1 MARTVSSSFSMGA
14 VVNPFLIWKN
24 LKNPDFAIP
33 GTLETHGVFTH
44 SKEVRIEAST
54 QDILFP
60 YLLIWIFYFLILDVK
75 ILLSL
80 SHFWLCALANASF
93 DAGRLSWVWCG
104 RHALALFNNLLL
116 LPLLPRLSSSS
127 DVPPFVLP
135 WYHVSKLFMSFSLSR
150 STTPPKNASRCFN
163 GLT

>member
-1 MARTVSSSFSMGA
+1 MGA

-60 YLLIWIFYFLILDVK
+60 YLLI
-75 ILLSL
+75 
-80 SHFWLCALANASF
+80 
-93 DAGRLSWVWCG
+93 
-104 RHALALFNNLLL
+104 
-116 LPLLPRLSSSS
+116 
-127 DVPPFVLP
+127 
-135 WYHVSKLFMSFSLSR
+135 
-150 STTPPKNASRCFN
+150 
-163 GLT
+163 